1 MGHLLLGGTL
11 FLTGEL
17 TGARDHLEQA
27 ISRYEQPAA
36 PPRQQVLYVQDQKS
50 TGLCYLALTLTLLGQ
65 PDSGMR
71 AAEHGLAHSQSLGGP
86 HTVNFSLCYLAAV
99 CHIQRRSRQALERAT
114 RSLAFAREQG
124 FATWIGVS
132 QVVRGASLVRNGEPE
147 AGCEEIAQ
155 GMNAHRAMEA
165 IAYQPFC
172 LSLYAEGLVAC
183 GRPDEALEA
192 LARGIALS
200 AETGE
205 RFYLAEMWRQKGE
218 ILAGTGNPAEAKQWL
233 RKAIELSGQQQ
244 ARLFELRSAVTLCRL
259 LDGQE
264 RSRVL
269 REVLEPA
276 YRAFKEGFDTA
287 DAVDAKASLGSAAP
301 H

>member
-1 MGHLLLGGTL
+1 
-11 FLTGEL
+11 
-17 TGARDHLEQA
+17 
-27 ISRYEQPAA
+27 
-36 PPRQQVLYVQDQKS
+36 
-50 TGLCYLALTLTLLGQ
+50 
-65 PDSGMR
+65 MR

-86 HTVNFSLCYLAAV
+86 HTINFSMCYLAAV

-147 AGCEEIAQ
+147 AGREEIAQ

-172 LSLYAEGLVAC
+172 LSLYAEGLLAC

-192 LARGIALS
+192 LARAIALS

-218 ILAGTGNPAEAKQWL
+218 ILAGTGNPAGAEQWL

-287 DAVDAKASLGSAAP
+287 DLVDAKASLGSTAP